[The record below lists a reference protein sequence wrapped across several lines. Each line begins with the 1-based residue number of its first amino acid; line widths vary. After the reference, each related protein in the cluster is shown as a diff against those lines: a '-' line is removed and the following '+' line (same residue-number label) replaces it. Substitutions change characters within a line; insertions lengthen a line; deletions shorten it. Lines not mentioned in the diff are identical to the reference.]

1 MRAVWSLWSRPMEV
15 YRHGSWTSEAHH
27 LLAWA
32 LSFELARAHYPR
44 TALVTDSAGARLL
57 VDGLGLEF
65 DEVSTELDALS
76 ERDPGWWALGKLYA
90 YRAQDEP
97 FVHLDSD
104 VFLWN
109 ALPEDVSGADLFTQ
123 NPEPIEVGRSYYD
136 PDAMDRALRTAGNG
150 WWLPEEWRWFRRAG
164 VPLRGDC
171 CGIFGANRVDFVKHY
186 ASQAI
191 RMVEDPANQRG
202 WARLYP
208 KDAYAVLY
216 EQYLLSACHE
226 YHARASGSPFGALRM
241 GYLFDSLEH
250 AMSPGPAEAL
260 GYTHLI
266 AGAKADP
273 ALAER
278 LIARVAR
285 DYPARY
291 ERCMD
296 HLGMLAA
303 A

>member
-1 MRAVWSLWSRPMEV
+1 MRAVWSFWSRPMEA
-15 YRHGSWTSEAHH
+15 YLHGAWAGEAHH
-27 LLAWA
+27 LMSWV

-44 TALVTDSAGARLL
+44 TALVTDGPGARLL

-65 DEVSTELDALS
+65 GEVSTELDALA
-76 ERDPGWWALGKLYA
+76 ETDPGWWALGKLHA

-104 VFLWN
+104 VFLWEP
-109 ALPEDVSGADLFTQ
+109 LPAAVAGADLFTQ
-123 NPEPIEVGRSYYD
+123 NPEPIEGRRSYYD
-136 PDAMDRALRTAGNG
+136 PDALDQALAKAGG
-150 WWLPEEWRWFRRAG
+150 GWLPEEWRWFRHSG

-171 CGIFGANRVDFVKHY
+171 CGFFGANRVDFVKHY

-191 RMVEDPANQRG
+191 RMVEEPANQRA
-202 WARLYP
+202 WAALYP
-208 KDAYAVLY
+208 KDPYAVLY

-226 YHARASGSPFGALRM
+226 YHARVPGSPFGALTM

-250 AMSPGPAEAL
+250 AMTPGVGAAA

-266 AGAKADP
+266 AGAKAN
-273 ALAER
+273 AAVAAR
-278 LIARVAR
+278 LEARVMR

-291 ERCMD
+291 ERCVE
-296 HLGMLAA
+296 LVGMKAA